1 MNDTDTATRPKLA
14 THTKILIGFAVGA
27 LLGLVVNAF
36 GAPTEGGA
44 VRALAPW
51 AAFLVDNVADPIGK
65 IFLRLLLMIVVPIVV
80 TSLTLGVAGIGNPRK
95 LGRIGVRSFA
105 WTLVISGVSV
115 VLGLTLA
122 NTIRPGERVPQEIRD
137 QLFAAQAGNAASAV
151 AGALH
156 GKEKSAVE
164 SIIELVPDNP
174 IAAAARTP
182 PDMLALMVFSVI
194 LGIAL
199 ASAGEDGKPLTTLLE
214 SAFAVL
220 QKVIVLVMKLA
231 PIGVGALLFAMT
243 ARFGFSLLTGLAAF
257 VVTVLAGLAFHML
270 VFYSVLLRG
279 VARVSPR
286 EFFRRVRT
294 VMATAFATSSSN
306 ATLPTAL
313 RVAEQRLQIPNEI
326 ASFVLT
332 VGATANQ
339 NGTALFEGVTIL
351 FLAQLFGVDLTL
363 SQQLLVLGMAILAG
377 VGTAG
382 VPAGSIPFIIIVLQT
397 VGVPPEGIAVILG
410 VDRLLDM
417 CRTVPNVVG
426 DLVLATIVARG
437 EGVEVVGAES

>member
-1 MNDTDTATRPKLA
+1 MTEEAAKPKLA
-14 THTKILIGFAVGA
+14 THTRILIGFVVGA
-27 LLGLVVNAF
+27 GLGLIVNAL
-36 GAPTEGGA
+36 GAPADGGA
-44 VRALAPW
+44 VRELAPW
-51 AAFLVDNVADPIGK
+51 ATFLVDNVADPAGK

-95 LGRIGVRSFA
+95 LGRIGVRSFG

-115 VLGLTLA
+115 LLGLTLA
-122 NTIRPGERVPQEIRD
+122 NTVRPGERVPQEIRD
-137 QLFAAQAGNAASAV
+137 RLFAAQAKSAEGAV
-151 AGALH
+151 AGALRSN
-156 GKEKSAVE
+156 EKSAAQ
-164 SIIELVPDNP
+164 SIVELVPDNP
-174 IAAAARTP
+174 FAAAAKTP
-182 PDMLALMVFSVI
+182 PDMLALMVFSVV

-199 ASAGEDGKPLTTLLE
+199 AAAGKAGEPFSAFLE
-214 SAFAVL
+214 SFFAVL
-220 QKVIVLVMKLA
+220 QKVIALVMVLA
-231 PIGVGALLFAMT
+231 PFGVGALLFAMT

-257 VVTVLAGLAFHML
+257 VLTVRAGLAFHL
-270 VFYSVLLRG
+270 FVFYSVLLKL
-279 VARVSPR
+279 VAKVSPR

-313 RVAEQRLQIPNEI
+313 RTAEDRLNIPNEI

-351 FLAQLFGVDLTL
+351 FLAQLFGVDLTI
-363 SQQLLVLGMAILAG
+363 SQQLVVLGMAILAG

-382 VPAGSIPFIIIVLQT
+382 VPSGSIPFIIIVLQT
-397 VGVPPEGIAVILG
+397 IGVPPAGIAVILG

-437 EGVEVVGAES
+437 EGVEVVSPES

>member
-1 MNDTDTATRPKLA
+1 MTEEAAKPKLA
-14 THTKILIGFAVGA
+14 THTRILIGFVVGA
-27 LLGLVVNAF
+27 GLGLIVNAL
-36 GAPTEGGA
+36 GAPADGGA
-44 VRALAPW
+44 VRELAPW
-51 AAFLVDNVADPIGK
+51 ATFLVDNVADPAGK

-95 LGRIGVRSFA
+95 LGRIGVRSFG

-115 VLGLTLA
+115 LLGLTLA
-122 NTIRPGERVPQEIRD
+122 NTVRPGERVPQEIRD
-137 QLFAAQAGNAASAV
+137 RLFAAQAKSAEGAV
-151 AGALH
+151 AGALRSN
-156 GKEKSAVE
+156 EKSAAQ
-164 SIIELVPDNP
+164 SIVELVPDNP
-174 IAAAARTP
+174 FAAAAKTP
-182 PDMLALMVFSVI
+182 PDMLALMVFSVV

-199 ASAGEDGKPLTTLLE
+199 AAAGKAGEPFSAFLE
-214 SAFAVL
+214 SFFAVL
-220 QKVIVLVMKLA
+220 QKVIALVMVLA
-231 PIGVGALLFAMT
+231 PFGVGALLFAMT

-257 VVTVLAGLAFHML
+257 VLTVLAGLAFHL
-270 VFYSVLLRG
+270 FVFYSVLLKL
-279 VARVSPR
+279 VAKVSPR

-313 RVAEQRLQIPNEI
+313 RTAEDRLNIPNEI

-351 FLAQLFGVDLTL
+351 FLAQLFGVDLTI
-363 SQQLLVLGMAILAG
+363 SQQLVVLGMAILAG

-382 VPAGSIPFIIIVLQT
+382 VPSGSIPFIIIVLQT
-397 VGVPPEGIAVILG
+397 IGVPPAGIAVVLG

-437 EGVEVVGAES
+437 EGVEVVSPES